1 MDEEHLFTKALAIAS
16 SGERG
21 TFLNE
26 ACGGDPGLR
35 ARVEELLRLHDAAGN
50 FLEAPPDSLLT
61 ERTEI
66 LSGDTRESGVA
77 ARRDD
82 MRTIAGGLAD
92 QLPSGLLAPS
102 SAEGSL
108 GRIGPYEVLSVV
120 GRGGMGIVLKAHDA
134 KLNRFVA
141 IKVLAPALAADVAAR
156 KRFLREARAAAAIA
170 HPNVVTIHSVDED
183 ALPWLVMEFV
193 EGVSVGDTL
202 HHAGPLPAPEIARI
216 GSEIAAG
223 LAAAHKHGLIHRDIK
238 PANILLED
246 GTRRVRITDFGLARA
261 ADDGS
266 VTRPGDLAGTPQF
279 MSPEQARGGPISHR
293 SDLFSLG
300 SVLYAL
306 CTGQPPFQGDNPL
319 SVMRLVTDATPA
331 PIHDANA
338 AVPECLCEIVARL
351 MAKDPAKRFPSALE
365 VSDLLARRLAELRH
379 AAEAEAQPT
388 PARPGVTDRWR
399 WWAAGALATVV
410 ALAGLIIYITH
421 EDGTVTEHSGVA
433 VKVAVQPATAGPRY
447 AWPADLPAPAIVPF
461 AAAQARAHQAAWA
474 RHLGL
479 PVEFA
484 NGLGMQFRLMPPG
497 EFRRGSTPDDIDA
510 LLPLVDPTDEFRE
523 EALKSEAPP
532 HTVVLTQPY
541 YLATCEVTQ
550 RDYADV
556 TGGNPSFFS
565 ATGRGRQTVANLD
578 TDRHPVELVN
588 WNQATDFCNRLS
600 ARDQLTAAY
609 EWIGDDLVARPNAG
623 YRLPTEA
630 EWEFACRAGTT
641 TRYATGDSGDD
652 LKNVAWYQFSA
663 GGRTHPVGELQPNA
677 FGLHDM
683 LGNVWEM
690 CRDGWDNAAFVE
702 YLDRDA
708 VDPTGP
714 SLPRPMHVF
723 KGGNWRNSALGCRSA
738 ARGAMGRAR
747 SDSRVGFRVLL
758 PVDAVRQMTRDGL
771 PKPP

>member
-1 MDEEHLFTKALAIAS
+1 VDEEHLFTRALAIAS
-16 SGERG
+16 PGERG
-21 TFLNE
+21 TFLSD

-35 ARVEELLRLHDAAGN
+35 ARVEELLRLHDAAGD
-50 FLEAPPDSLLT
+50 FLESPPDSLLT
-61 ERTEI
+61 DRTEI

-77 ARRDD
+77 AQRDD
-82 MRTIAGGLAD
+82 ARTIAGGLTD
-92 QLPSGLLAPS
+92 QLSSGLLAPS
-102 SAEGSL
+102 SAEGTL
-108 GRIGPYEVLSVV
+108 GRIGPYDVLSVV

-141 IKVLAPALAADVAAR
+141 IKVLAPALAADAAAR

-170 HPNVVTIHSVDED
+170 HPNVVTIHSVDDD

-193 EGVSVGDTL
+193 EGVSLGEAL
-202 HHAGPLPAPEIARI
+202 QHAGPLPVPEIARI

-279 MSPEQARGGPISHR
+279 MSPEQARGEPISHR

-306 CTGQPPFQGDNPL
+306 CTGQPPFQGDNAL

-331 PIHDANA
+331 PIHDANPG
-338 AVPECLCEIVARL
+338 VPEWLCGIVARL
-351 MAKDPAKRFPSALE
+351 IAKDPAERFPSAQE
-365 VSDLLARRLAELRH
+365 VSDLLGRRLAELRH
-379 AAEAEAQPT
+379 AAQAEAQPT

-399 WWAAGALATVV
+399 WWAVGALTTVV

-421 EDGTVTEHSGVA
+421 EDGTVTEHSGI
-433 VKVAVQPATAGPRY
+433 KVDVRPATAAPRH

-461 AAAQARAHQAAWA
+461 AAAQARAHQEAWA
-474 RHLGL
+474 RHFGL
-479 PVEFA
+479 PVEFT
-484 NGLGMQFRLMPPG
+484 NSLGMQFRLVPPG
-497 EFRRGSTPDDIDA
+497 EFRRGSTPDEIDA
-510 LLPLVDPTDEFRE
+510 LLPIVDPTDEFWE
-523 EALKSEAPP
+523 VALKSEAPP
-532 HTVVLTQPY
+532 HTVILTQPFY
-541 YLATCEVTQ
+541 VAIHEVTQ

-556 TGGNPSFFS
+556 TGATPSFFS
-565 ATGRGRQTVANLD
+565 ATGPGRQAVANLD
-578 TDRHPVELVN
+578 TNRHPVELVN
-588 WNQATDFCNRLS
+588 WNQATDFCNRVS
-600 ARDQLTAAY
+600 AREQLQAAY
-609 EWIGDDLVARPNAG
+609 EWVGDDLVARPNAG

-652 LKNVAWYQFSA
+652 LRHVAWYQWSA
-663 GGRTHPVGELQPNA
+663 GGRTHPVGELQANA

-683 LGNVWEM
+683 LGNVWEW
-690 CRDGWDNAAFVE
+690 CQDGWDNAAFVE

-714 SLPRPMHVF
+714 SLPQPMHVF

-747 SDSRVGFRVLL
+747 SESRVGFRVLL
-758 PVDAVRQMTRDGL
+758 PVDAVRQMTRDGSQ
-771 PKPP
+771 PAP